1 MELEK
6 QYKLFSKKRLQS
18 YESPKQHYENFLL
31 ISRLSIKIGLLEIV
45 TRNKIASLL
54 LMLDDKFISTQTLG
68 YWCER
73 IQEHKLHN
81 QLINMEHLNFQVYSP
96 FNKKDKMRN
105 YQKVTIAY
113 SLFRTIRNR
122 AFHFENLFKKNS
134 NGTPRLSTCLVFG
147 QTKVLVG
154 IEADKI
160 EGFLNDMLDCF
171 GCEVKELYKRR

>member
-6 QYKLFSKKRLQS
+6 QHKLFSKKRLQS
-18 YESPKQHYENFLL
+18 YESLKQHYENFLL
-31 ISRLSIKIGLLEIV
+31 ISLLSIKIGLLEIV

-54 LMLDDKFISTQTLG
+54 LVLDDEFISAQTLG
-68 YWCER
+68 YWCEK
-73 IQEHKLHN
+73 IQKHKLHN
-81 QLINMEHLNFQVYSP
+81 QLINMEHLSFQAYSS

-122 AFHFENLFKKNS
+122 AFHFENLFKKNP

-147 QTKVLVG
+147 KTK
-154 IEADKI
+154 
-160 EGFLNDMLDCF
+160 C
-171 GCEVKELYKRR
+171 